1 MKRLNPSQ
9 RLLDEVKEFC
19 NRLRYRR
26 EVRMWTYPASRL
38 DVAWKLTDLKERVEA
53 AKQLGYEVTID
64 STPEGLEI
72 WYVEKVKI
80 PCNFL

>member
-1 MKRLNPSQ
+1 
-9 RLLDEVKEFC
+9 
-19 NRLRYRR
+19 
-26 EVRMWTYPASRL
+26 MWTYPANRL
-38 DVAWKLTDLKERVEA
+38 GGAWELTDLKERVEA

-80 PCNFL
+80 PYNFL